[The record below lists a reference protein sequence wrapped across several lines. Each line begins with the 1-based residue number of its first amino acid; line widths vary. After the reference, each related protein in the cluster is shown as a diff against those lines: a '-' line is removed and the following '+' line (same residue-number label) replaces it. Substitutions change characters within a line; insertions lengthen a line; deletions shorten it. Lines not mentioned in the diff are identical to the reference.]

1 MSWKLIEK
9 ARNLLKEEKGT
20 IRKDF
25 GGKISI
31 ALIYPNTYYIGMSNL
46 GFQTIYYLF
55 NKFPD
60 IICER
65 GFLPNEEDLREHL
78 RTDTPLFSLE
88 SQKPINGFDI
98 VAFSISFE
106 SDFLNLLK
114 ILKLSRIK
122 PRSKERN
129 LSDPL
134 IIAGGIASTS
144 NPEPIA
150 EFIDLFVMGEAEEVL
165 EKFLI
170 NYKSAKTE
178 AKRKEDFLGYF
189 DSAKEVYIPRFL
201 EVSYNEDGTVKKFRN
216 KKDGKRN
223 VILGKINDLNS
234 TETVTRILTPNT
246 EFSDMYLVEVAR
258 GCTRCCKFCLIG
270 NLSGEGRYRDASKL
284 LSLIEN
290 GLRLTKKI
298 GLLGSSISDHP
309 EFDFLCKTLIG
320 KEIIPSISSI
330 RFEGIKDPI
339 LELLT
344 ETGQNSLTLAPE
356 GGSERIRTLIG
367 KPLREERI
375 LDKAQYAVARGIL
388 NLKLYFLV
396 GLPGEKQND
405 IEAIADLVKKI
416 KHRMVK
422 EAKARARLGKITAS
436 ISSFIPKSF
445 TPFQWHSME
454 EVARLNDKLTFL
466 RNSLRGVSNISVTT
480 DVPKWS
486 YVQAMLSRGDRR
498 VSEVLLKTLDNN
510 GNWYK
515 SFRELNI
522 NPDFYNYRKR
532 RKEEIFPWDFID
544 NGFLKDDLFKK
555 YKIAEKEINA

>member
-9 ARNLLKEEKGT
+9 ARSFLKEEQGT

-25 GGKISI
+25 GGKTSV

-46 GFQTIYYLF
+46 GFQNIYYLF
-55 NKFPD
+55 NSFSD
-60 IICER
+60 VVCER
-65 GFLPNEEDLREHL
+65 SFLPNEEDLIEHN
-78 RTDTPLFSLE
+78 RTSTPLFSLE
-88 SQKPINGFDI
+88 SQKPIKEFDI
-98 VAFSISFE
+98 IAFSISFE

-114 ILKLSRIK
+114 ILNLSRIK
-122 PRSKERN
+122 FKTKERN

-134 IIAGGIASTS
+134 IIAGGIAPTS

-150 EFIDLFVMGEAEEVL
+150 EFVDLFVMGEAEEVL
-165 EKFLI
+165 EIFLK

-178 AKRKEDFLGYF
+178 ANNKEDFLGYF
-189 DSAKEVYIPRFL
+189 DSAKEVYIPSFL
-201 EVSYNEDGTVKKFRN
+201 EVSYNKDGTVKKFRN
-216 KKDGKRN
+216 KKERKKN
-223 VILGKINDLNS
+223 VIIGRVNDLNS
-234 TETVTRILTPNT
+234 TETVSRILTSNT
-246 EFSDMYLVEVAR
+246 EFSNMYLVEVAR
-258 GCTRCCKFCLIG
+258 GCSRCCKFCLIG
-270 NLSGEGRYRDASKL
+270 NLSGEGRYRNANNL
-284 LSLIEN
+284 LFSIEN

-309 EFDFLCKTLIG
+309 EFDFLCKSLIG

-330 RFEGIKDPI
+330 RFEGLKDPL

-344 ETGQNSLTLAPE
+344 EKGQNSLTLAPE

-367 KPLREERI
+367 KPLKEETI

-396 GLPGEKQND
+396 GLPGERWDD
-405 IEAIADLVKKI
+405 IEAIVDLVKKI
-416 KHRMVK
+416 KHRMVE
-422 EAKARARLGKITAS
+422 EAKERARLGKITSS
-436 ISSFIPKSF
+436 ISSFIPKPF

-454 EVARLNDKLTFL
+454 EVARLNEKLTFL
-466 RNSLRGVSNISVTT
+466 RKSLRSVSNISVTT

-522 NPDFYNYRKR
+522 NPDFYNYRDR
-532 RKEEIFPWDFID
+532 EEEELFPWDFIN
-544 NGFLKDDLFKK
+544 NGFSKDSLLLKYRITK
-555 YKIAEKEINA
+555 KEISV